1 LNTDHRCHFG
11 GEPDTEWLKNNS
23 VIELDLK
30 MITPE
35 GTKTL
40 DKIFSGQK
48 KSVGLTDAIN
58 AIEDAKKLMATSKEL
73 F

>member
-1 LNTDHRCHFG
+1 
-11 GEPDTEWLKNNS
+11 
-23 VIELDLK
+23 

-35 GTKTL
+35 NTKTL
-40 DKIFSGQK
+40 DKYFQDKK

-58 AIEDAKKLMATSKEL
+58 AIEDAKKRMATSKEL